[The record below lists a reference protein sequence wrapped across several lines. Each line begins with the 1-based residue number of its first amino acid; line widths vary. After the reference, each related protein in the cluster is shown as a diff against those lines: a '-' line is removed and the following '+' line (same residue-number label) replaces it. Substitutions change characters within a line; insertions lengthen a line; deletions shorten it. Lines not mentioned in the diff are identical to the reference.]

1 MNIGNGTARP
11 FKWILAAGLAC
22 VAIPALA
29 QLTTVPMKGVGNEW
43 VKDLNLKGRM
53 DWEWLETY
61 PEQVYFATRHDSGR
75 NGDIVTM
82 WTRVEYKHAQ
92 SPSSHKSA
100 ASRDDWDCKQRKRST
115 RAVFFYQWNNLEDDD
130 PEHSTNLLRTWEPIV
145 KNTIGETLLLF
156 ACSIPPMRQEV
167 IVPKPAN
174 DPQDPRS

>member
-1 MNIGNGTARP
+1 MNTGNGTARL
-11 FKWILAAGLAC
+11 FKWVFIAGLLFA
-22 VAIPALA
+22 ATPALA

-43 VKDLNLKGRM
+43 VKDLDLKGRM

-61 PEQVYFATRHDSGR
+61 PEQVYFATRHDSER

-115 RAVFFYQWNNLEDDD
+115 HAVFFYQWNNLEDED
-130 PEHSTNLLRTWEPIV
+130 PEHSTNLLRTWEPIA

-156 ACSIPPMRQEV
+156 ACSIPPMQQVV
-167 IVPKPAN
+167 IPGQKPA
-174 DPQDPRS
+174 D

>member
-1 MNIGNGTARP
+1 MNIGNGSARP
-11 FKWILAAGLAC
+11 SGWLFAGVLCIAA
-22 VAIPALA
+22 PALA

-61 PEQVYFATRHDSGR
+61 PEQVYFATRHDSER

-92 SPSSHKSA
+92 SPASHKSA

-130 PEHSTNLLRTWEPIV
+130 PEHSTNLLRTWEPIA
-145 KNTIGETLLLF
+145 KDTIGETLLLF
-156 ACSIPPMRQEV
+156 ACSIPPMQQVV
-167 IVPKPAN
+167 IPGQKPA
-174 DPQDPRS
+174 D